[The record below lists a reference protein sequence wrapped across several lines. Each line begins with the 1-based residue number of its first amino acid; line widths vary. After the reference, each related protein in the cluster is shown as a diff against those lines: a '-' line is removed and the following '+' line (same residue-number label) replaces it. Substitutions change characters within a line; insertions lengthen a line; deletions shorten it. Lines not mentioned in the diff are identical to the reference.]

1 MNKGRVVPALILGL
15 TAISF
20 ASILIKLCTAPAL
33 IIAFYR
39 LSLAAVF
46 YWGLARIKNRP
57 VWQSLDG
64 KQKKLTVL
72 SGLFLAAH
80 FAFWITSLEYT
91 SVASSVVLV
100 QSAPVFVVIGS
111 MIFLKERPTFLM
123 LIGIAVA
130 LAGAIVISAA
140 DFRAEHSSLIG
151 NILAMSG
158 ALAIAGYL
166 LIGRKLRPRIDTM
179 IYVSVVY
186 TSAAIVTFFLA
197 VLSGNSFFHYNVQTF
212 VFLAA
217 IAFVPQVIGH
227 TSFNWALKYF
237 SAATVSIV
245 ALGEPIGASI
255 LALIILGERLTLLKI
270 LGGGVII
277 AGLCAVLISETRE
290 YNNI

>member
-1 MNKGRVVPALILGL
+1 MNKGRVALTLIMGL

-20 ASILIKLCTAPAL
+20 ASILIKLCSAPAL

-46 YWGLARIKNRP
+46 YWGLARIKKRP
-57 VWQSLDG
+57 VWRSLNRNE
-64 KQKKLTVL
+64 KKLTVL
-72 SGLFLAAH
+72 SGFFLAAH
-80 FAFWITSLEYT
+80 FVFWITSLKYT

-100 QSAPVFVVIGS
+100 QSAPVFVMVGG
-111 MIFLKERPTFLM
+111 MIFLKEKPTFLTV
-123 LIGIAVA
+123 IGIVVA
-130 LAGAIVISAA
+130 LIGAIVISAT
-140 DFRAEHSSLIG
+140 DFRADHTSLTG
-151 NILAMSG
+151 NILAISG

-166 LIGRKLRPRIDTM
+166 LIGRKLRPRMDTL

-186 TSAAIVTFFLA
+186 AAAA
-197 VLSGNSFFHYNVQTF
+197 VLTFLLVILSGTSFFHYNLQTF
-212 VFLAA
+212 VLLAA
-217 IAFVPQVIGH
+217 IAFIPQVIGH

-255 LALIILGERLTLLKI
+255 LALIILSEKLTLVKI
-270 LGGGVII
+270 IGGGVII
-277 AGLCAVLISETRE
+277 AGLCAVLSSEMRE